1 MAKDMLQAVFNAEEE
16 CKLREINARAEAS
29 KRIQQA
35 KADAV
40 QLIKDAENDAN
51 IKAQAI
57 LDNEKL
63 SGEKAHPIIS
73 GTATPSQKVFHANPH
88 KAEKSISADVYPVID
103 TDLARDNAENDLTAA
118 DLQDL

>member
-16 CKLREINARAEAS
+16 CRLRESNAKAEAS

-51 IKAQAI
+51 AKAQAI
-57 LDNEKL
+57 LDNEKRA
-63 SGEKAHPIIS
+63 GEKALEKAKLDDKNECTIIS
-73 GTATPSQKVFHANPH
+73 DT
-88 KAEKSISADVYPVID
+88 AEKNRTKVIK
-103 TDLARDNAENDLTAA
+103 NAVKYLIG
-118 DLQDL
+118 

>member
-16 CKLREINARAEAS
+16 CRLRESNAKAEAS

-51 IKAQAI
+51 AKAQAI
-57 LDNEKL
+57 LDNEKRA
-63 SGEKAHPIIS
+63 GEKALEKAKLDAKNECTIIS
-73 GTATPSQKVFHANPH
+73 DT
-88 KAEKSISADVYPVID
+88 AEKNRTKVIK
-103 TDLARDNAENDLTAA
+103 NAVKYLIG
-118 DLQDL
+118 

>member
-16 CKLREINARAEAS
+16 CRLRESNAKAEAS

-51 IKAQAI
+51 AKAQAI
-57 LDNEKL
+57 LDNEKRA
-63 SGEKAHPIIS
+63 GEKALEIANLDAKNECTIIS
-73 GTATPSQKVFHANPH
+73 DT
-88 KAEKSISADVYPVID
+88 AEKNRTKVIK
-103 TDLARDNAENDLTAA
+103 NAVKYLIG
-118 DLQDL
+118 